1 MAVEPARPPEDPSL
15 PRPSASP
22 PERLGRS
29 RRLRILAPPAAVVV
43 ALVAALL
50 VIRASTGCT
59 TPAPATGSG
68 QPVPISVDPSA
79 WDLPRLDGPGEVRLR
94 DFRGK
99 PTVVN
104 FFASWCGPCR
114 AELPV
119 LVSMATQLG
128 GRVHFVGV
136 DSEEQG
142 DGLALARQYGA
153 GGWPLAQDV
162 LGRLDSGL
170 HDALGAQ
177 GMPITAF
184 YDAQGRLLTVKL
196 GSFLHDTL
204 RDRLNQLYDVGAT

>member
-1 MAVEPARPPEDPSL
+1 LPEPTSPRTPPAGSH
-15 PRPSASP
+15 
-22 PERLGRS
+22 
-29 RRLRILAPPAAVVV
+29 RLRLLAPLVAVAV
-43 ALVAALL
+43 ALVAALFL
-50 VIRASTGCT
+50 VHA
-59 TPAPATGSG
+59 GSG
-68 QPVPISVDPSA
+68 GSSPGRTPDTGQSVPISVDAGA

-119 LVSMATQLG
+119 LVSMAAQLG
-128 GRVHFVGV
+128 DRVHFVGV

-142 DGLALARQYGA
+142 DGLAMARQYGA

-162 LGRLDSGL
+162 AGRMDSGL
-170 HDALGAQ
+170 HDALGAR

-196 GSFLHDTL
+196 GSFLHETL
-204 RDRLNQLYDVGAT
+204 RDKLNQLYGVGAT